1 MENGFEIL
9 DSMRNRIVYKGTLSP
24 FGIRHMENNYIVKKC
39 RAGTDGCKCEAIA
52 NKIYNNFG
60 LDAQVA
66 YIGSYHGENCSII
79 EELDSICKNN
89 ILTSKDM
96 MIYMSDDIIRHMEEL
111 GCKNYNRNEIE
122 DELYRVAM
130 ADFVFGNFDR
140 RTSAIT
146 FKNTNGMYHI
156 GRLIDNESI
165 FGCGMEIREYIRI
178 KNIGGYNAARYIIDH
193 MVNNWIR
200 IIDTRKCR
208 SIQDVGEIFRER
220 GYRIQRNDI
229 RLVLQSVKINA
240 MTVGF
245 EYEQVIMM
253 MFTVMLRMMAI
264 AGIDEHE
271 DIREDIKEYMI
282 T

>member
-24 FGIRHMENNYIVKKC
+24 FGIRHMGNNYIVKKC

-60 LDAQVA
+60 LDAQVT

-79 EELDSICKNN
+79 EELDSIGKNN

-111 GCKNYNRNEIE
+111 GCKNYDKDEIE
-122 DELYRVAM
+122 NELYRVAM
-130 ADFVFGNFDR
+130 ADFIFGNFDR

-146 FKNTNGMYHI
+146 FKNTNGRYHI

-208 SIQDVGEIFRER
+208 SIQDVGKIFRER

-240 MTVGF
+240 ITVGF

-271 DIREDIKEYMI
+271 DIRDDIKEYMI